1 MNKAMVLSRSGQH
14 YAEAYGIH
22 YGIKDLNAALIAYKD
37 IVVRYPDTKEA
48 GYSRSQV
55 LNIVRDVV
63 PGELLFKVQLNLAL
77 NYSNRNN
84 TSHKRKVASPPPVME
99 FSV

>member
-1 MNKAMVLSRSGQH
+1 MKKTTILSQSGQH
-14 YAEAYGIH
+14 YAEAYGKH
-22 YGIKDLNAALIAYKD
+22 YDEKDLHAALNAYKD
-37 IVVRYPDTKEA
+37 IVIRYPDTKEA

-84 TSHKRKVASPPPVME
+84 TSHKRKVASTRPVME